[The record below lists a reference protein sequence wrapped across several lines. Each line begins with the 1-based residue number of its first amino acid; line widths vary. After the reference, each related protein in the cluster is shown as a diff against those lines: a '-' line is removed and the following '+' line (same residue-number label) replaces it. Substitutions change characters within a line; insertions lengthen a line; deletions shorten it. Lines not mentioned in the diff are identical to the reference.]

1 MAEPASTA
9 QIFQAFKRGR
19 RNAGKPVTQKYH
31 EPILAVVAC
40 TQRSSALAL
49 SGLDPVTTV
58 GIFVFWF
65 GTLRTAR
72 MSLPENLNSL
82 SMTDL
87 KALLTASELPA
98 TGVKSTLIERIVA
111 AKRAGPKNPL
121 VPADFDA
128 SEASILKK
136 IKALFTCN
144 STKDKT

>member
-58 GIFVFWF
+58 GTQGF
-65 GTLRTAR
+65 TY
-72 MSLPENLNSL
+72 
-82 SMTDL
+82 
-87 KALLTASELPA
+87 
-98 TGVKSTLIERIVA
+98 GVGAPRYRREVNA
-111 AKRAGPKNPL
+111 HRAHRRG
-121 VPADFDA
+121 
-128 SEASILKK
+128 EASRTQEPSGPSGFRRLGSGHPEEDQDRPCDFLPFPGYPTG
-136 IKALFTCN
+136 AFTQFLIRRRHGAFHGG
-144 STKDKT
+144 